1 MLPSPSGAKG
11 AHPRYFKVCKHLR
24 VSSALTVAPSYPQ
37 VVVVGAGIAGLSA
50 AHHLVASKGVKS
62 VIVIEG
68 RERVGGKVHTKTVR
82 QRPLELG
89 AEWIRGTCPANSVFN
104 LANR

>member
-1 MLPSPSGAKG
+1 MLTLTGEYISP
-11 AHPRYFKVCKHLR
+11 C
-24 VSSALTVAPSYPQ
+24 PQ

-50 AHHLVASKGVKS
+50 AHHLVAAKGVKS
-62 VIVIEG
+62 VMVIEA
-68 RERVGGKVHTKTVR
+68 RERVGGRVHTKTVR

-89 AEWIRGTCPANSVFN
+89 AEWIRGACPSNSLFN

>member
-11 AHPRYFKVCKHLR
+11 AHPRCFKVCKHLR

-89 AEWIRGTCPANSVFN
+89 AEWIRGACPANSVFN